1 MDNPDPNPLTD
12 EQMKLLKEL
21 PDKWG
26 IPKWDSWYEGEEE
39 SGTGSLSWKLVFEL
53 EDGTYCVYGGYTSDM
68 THLPETYSDV
78 NKELV
83 SVMKS
88 AK

>member
-1 MDNPDPNPLTD
+1 M
-12 EQMKLLKEL
+12 
-21 PDKWG
+21 
-26 IPKWDSWYEGEEE
+26 
-39 SGTGSLSWKLVFEL
+39 FEL